1 MVKRLCLFLLI
12 LFYLGLGN
20 SVAQDT
26 TKTVF
31 PLSKVLELIEIR
43 YNVSFSYAD
52 DQIDNITIEAPDSN
66 FSLEEAIR
74 FLRDKTDLQF
84 TILNDRFIAIRGR
97 SDDGSFKIQSLEEVV
112 ITNYLTTGIS
122 KKLTNT
128 ITIEPQ
134 KFGIL
139 PGLLEP
145 DVLQTIQALPGVL
158 SVDELTSNINI
169 RGGTHDENLILW
181 DGIKMYQSG
190 HFFGMISAFNPY
202 LTKKIDVAKNGTSVY
217 YGDGVSGVIDMQN
230 SNELDQTFGAGL
242 GINLINAD
250 GYIKIPLS
258 KKIEMQLSARKSIT
272 DIVNSPTYDQ
282 YFERI
287 FEDSNFNNNS
297 GSVLSNSERFNFYDT
312 SAKLLYDISK
322 TDQLRV
328 NFISIFNDLNYS
340 ETSLANSVS
349 QESDSDLT
357 QSSLAFGAKYSK
369 YWNKSFRTSLQV
381 YYSTYDLKGINLDL
395 SNSQRLLQENEV
407 EDLGVRF
414 NMTRALDERLNISAG
429 YQFNEVGVSN
439 LEVVN
444 LPNFRSLSKDFT
456 RTHAI
461 YGEAEFTSKN
471 KTTYARIGLRTNF
484 IEQFS
489 LFYTEPRLA
498 FSQKLNDS
506 WRMEILGEFKSQSIS
521 QVIDLQQD
529 FLGIEKRRWLQSNGE
544 EIPLIESQQ
553 FSVGLHYNKKK
564 LLISV
569 EPFIKNVDGISTR
582 SQGFQNQFQFVTASG
597 KYQVAGIDV
606 LVNKQFQN
614 FSTWL
619 SYSYSKNEYE
629 FEDLNDAIPFPNNN
643 DIRHSATFAG
653 TYNYDNLKIALGVNW
668 HSGKPVTPPLASNPN
683 IGTLINYDE
692 PNSESLS
699 DYLRTDLSATYSFK
713 MNKNID
719 ALAGV
724 SILNLFDRE
733 NIINRYYT
741 VNSDDEVIP
750 IENQSLG
757 FTPNINF
764 RVRF

>member
-12 LFYLGLGN
+12 LFCLGLSN
-20 SVAQDT
+20 IVAQDT

-43 YNVSFSYAD
+43 YDVSFSYAD
-52 DQIDNITIEAPDSN
+52 DQIRNITVEAPDSGL
-66 FSLEEAIR
+66 SLEEAIE

-84 TILNDRFIAIRGR
+84 AILNNRFIAIRGR
-97 SDDGSFKIQSLEEVV
+97 SKDGSFGIQNLEEVV
-112 ITNYLTTGIS
+112 ITNYLTSGIS

-128 ITIEPQ
+128 TTIEPQ

-202 LTKKIDVAKNGTSVY
+202 LTQKIDVAKNGTSVY

-230 SNELDQTFGAGL
+230 SDELEQTFGAGL

-287 FEDSNFNNNS
+287 FEDSNFNNIS

-312 SAKLLYDISK
+312 SAKVLYDITE

-328 NFISIFNDLNYS
+328 NFISIFNDLNYN

-357 QSSLAFGAKYSK
+357 QSSLAFGAKYLK
-369 YWNKSFRTSLQV
+369 YWNKTFRTSFQV
-381 YYSTYDLKGINLDL
+381 YYSTYDLKGVNVDL
-395 SNSQRLLQENEV
+395 NNNQRLLQENEV
-407 EDLGVRF
+407 EDLGIRF
-414 NMTRALDERLNISAG
+414 NMTRALDERLNVSAG

-444 LPNFRSLSKDFT
+444 SPNFRSLSKDFT

-506 WRMEILGEFKSQSIS
+506 WRLEILGEFKSQSIS
-521 QVIDLQQD
+521 QIIDLQQD

-544 EIPLIESQQ
+544 DIPLIESQQ
-553 FSVGLHYNKKK
+553 ASIGLHYNKNK

-569 EPFIKNVDGISTR
+569 EPFIKNVEGISTR

-597 KYQVAGIDV
+597 KYQIAGIDI
-606 LVNKQFQN
+606 LVNKQFQS

-629 FEDLNDAIPFPNNN
+629 FEDLNNAIAFPNNN

-653 TYNYDNLKIALGVNW
+653 TYDYNNLKIALGVNW
-668 HSGKPVTPPLASNPN
+668 HSGKPVTPPLVSNPN
-683 IGTLINYDE
+683 TGSLINYDE
-692 PNSESLS
+692 PNSDRLS
-699 DYLRTDLSATYSFK
+699 DYVRTDLSATYSFK
-713 MNKNID
+713 MSQTVD
-719 ALAGV
+719 ALVGA
-724 SILNLFDRE
+724 SILNLFDRR

-741 VNSDDEVIP
+741 VNNDNEVIAV
-750 IENQSLG
+750 ENQSLG
-757 FTPNINF
+757 FTPNFNF